1 MTTFKSARF
10 FFFFARHQVHDFLV
24 AATQRGLRLVF
35 GLAGG
40 PLGLPFSLSV
50 ALAIADD
57 LATAVDDAAAAL
69 AAAAAAAVASV
80 TVSTAGAAVRTK
92 AAVAR
97 QRLWSPLS
105 LAGAAKYPTCL
116 GDAHLLRNRRCQCLA
131 FSLN

>member
-1 MTTFKSARF
+1 ML
-10 FFFFARHQVHDFLV
+10 DFLV

-57 LATAVDDAAAAL
+57 PAIAVDDAAAAL
-69 AAAAAAAVASV
+69 AAAAAVASV